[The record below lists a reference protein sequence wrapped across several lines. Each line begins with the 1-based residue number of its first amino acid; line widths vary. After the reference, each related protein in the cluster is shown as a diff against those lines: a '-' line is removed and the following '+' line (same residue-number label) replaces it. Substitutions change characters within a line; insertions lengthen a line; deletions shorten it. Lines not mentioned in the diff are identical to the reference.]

1 MTVPA
6 SPARRDDG
14 GYSGCVSGRRGSD
27 FGAVRGTAAA
37 TGAGGGCAVGTFC
50 VVCVMAVEFVD
61 STGTSIATS
70 GGGTNGGGVSIF
82 GGGGGGGSSC
92 FGASSI
98 MRV

>member
-6 SPARRDDG
+6 SPARRDEG
-14 GYSGCVSGRRGSD
+14 GYSGCVSGRRESD
-27 FGAVRGTAAA
+27 FGAVRA
-37 TGAGGGCAVGTFC
+37 TGAGAAAGGGGALGRTF
-50 VVCVMAVEFVD
+50 VVCWIAWVGGASGAMEI
-61 STGTSIATS
+61 SIS

-98 MRV
+98 MR